1 MIAIIYLN
9 VKDEDEKEGNGEAE
23 DKAVEGEGRLAVED
37 VGSNLGLRLVGLDF
51 GHGAGARLVLF
62 GLVVVERPEDVAALA
77 SLRLGDRRSVHEDW
91 DLKTKV
97 TVALMTS

>member
-9 VKDEDEKEGNGEAE
+9 VKDEDEKERDGEAE

-51 GHGAGARLVLF
+51 GH
-62 GLVVVERPEDVAALA
+62 
-77 SLRLGDRRSVHEDW
+77 
-91 DLKTKV
+91 
-97 TVALMTS
+97 